1 MINYCIFIQNVYI
14 SIRGIT
20 VINRFRM
27 VVWSMLFE
35 EDEYCVEIQSR
46 DSANTQ
52 VIDLDIVNA
61 TNDNL

>member
-1 MINYCIFIQNVYI
+1 MYI

-27 VVWSMLFE
+27 VVWSMLFS
-35 EDEYCVEIQSR
+35 EDEYCVEIQSG
-46 DSANTQ
+46 DSANVQ
-52 VIDLDIVNA
+52 VIDLNIVNA

>member
-1 MINYCIFIQNVYI
+1 MQSVYI

-27 VVWSMLFE
+27 VVWNMLFS
-35 EDEYCVEIQSR
+35 EDEYCVEIQSG
-46 DSANTQ
+46 DPANTQ
-52 VIDLDIVNA
+52 VINLDIINA